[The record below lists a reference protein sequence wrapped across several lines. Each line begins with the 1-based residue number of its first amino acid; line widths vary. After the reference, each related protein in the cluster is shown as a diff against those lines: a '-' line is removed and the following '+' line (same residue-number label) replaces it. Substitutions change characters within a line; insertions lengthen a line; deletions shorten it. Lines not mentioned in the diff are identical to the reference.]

1 MKKKEYESKLESI
14 KDESKACVLLT
25 KRDDLGCVMVEGSPD
40 DIKELI
46 YNLLD
51 SSKAFESWFSDILAE
66 RAVKKM
72 KEIDSGIGDVLEII
86 RDKLKEKVLN

>member
-1 MKKKEYESKLESI
+1 MKKEEYESKLELI
-14 KDESKACVLLT
+14 KDESDACIVLT
-25 KRDDLGCVMVEGSPD
+25 KRADSSCVMVEGSKD

-51 SSKAFESWFSDILAE
+51 SSKTFESWFSDILAE

-72 KEIDSGIGDVLEII
+72 KEIDSGLGNALEKL
-86 RDKLKEKVLN
+86 RDEIKDKVLN